1 MDWQW
6 VADGAFTIVGILLT
20 VLINST
26 RDSIKELHKQDSDLA
41 DKVQSIEILVAG
53 NYVKR
58 TDMDSLSVALFAKL
72 DKIENKLD
80 RKVDK

>member
-6 VADGAFTIVGILLT
+6 IADGAFTIVGILLT
-20 VLINST
+20 VLINSA
-26 RDSIKELHKQDSDLA
+26 RDSIKELHEQDTALA
-41 DKVQSIEILVAG
+41 DKVQHIEVLVAG

-58 TDMDSLSVALFAKL
+58 TDMDTLTTALFAKL

-80 RKVDK
+80 GKVDK

>member
-6 VADGAFTIVGILLT
+6 VADGAFTVVGILLT
-20 VLINST
+20 VLINSA
-26 RDSIKELHKQDSDLA
+26 RDSIKELHKQDITLA
-41 DKVQSIEILVAG
+41 DKVQHIEVLVAG

-58 TDMDSLSVALFAKL
+58 SDMDALTTALFAKL

-80 RKVDK
+80 KKVDK